1 MVLFGATKDR
11 KLLEQINK
19 EMYELYMH
27 KVEVYKLHSRTETV
41 NYIYHEDINMD
52 IMDAPSYQV
61 EAHCN
66 VSDNG
71 IAALYKQGQ
80 QIERQ
85 LWLYMSRKG
94 LEDTLQLLGFDK
106 YRDVPTDGDVV
117 RIQDSY
123 WEIITADPEGF
134 HMNDRRF
141 PFDFQFNI
149 VPWKRSDIPKD
160 ATRKE
165 FKRY

>member
-11 KLLEQINK
+11 KLMEQLNK

-27 KVEVYKLHSRTETV
+27 KIEVYKLNFRTET
-41 NYIYHEDINMD
+41 YSDFYHEDINRD
-52 IMDAPSYQV
+52 ITDAPSYMV

-66 VSDNG
+66 VADNG

-80 QIERQ
+80 QIDRQ

-94 LEDTLQLLGFDK
+94 LEDTLKLLGFDM

-117 RIQDSY
+117 RIQDTY

-134 HMNDRRF
+134 HMNDRRY
-141 PFDFQFNI
+141 PFDYQYNI
-149 VPWKRSDIPKD
+149 VPWERSAIPKD
-160 ATRKE
+160 ETRKE